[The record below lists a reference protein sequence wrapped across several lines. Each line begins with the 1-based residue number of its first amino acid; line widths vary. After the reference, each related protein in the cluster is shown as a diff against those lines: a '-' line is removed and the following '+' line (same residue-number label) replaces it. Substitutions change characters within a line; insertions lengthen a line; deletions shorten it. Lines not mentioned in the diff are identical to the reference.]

1 MTPMPNTLA
10 DLLAGDAIPR
20 DETRGLDAIAGLL
33 GELDPILVLLADRQ
47 GNLLAANVFGPE
59 TAMPQAA
66 ALVRELAHR
75 LSDRAHC
82 TFRQTDEPESPTVF
96 GFRLSADGHAG
107 ILGGIVR
114 GSGLAAQEL
123 KRLGPAAVAC
133 GALALEVFRLREENV
148 AMDTRVRHLQAEQ
161 STLKVL
167 HADAMNAVLEER
179 EQRLREQG
187 DYAVHLQKEVERR
200 SIDLQTALNDAK
212 QAYKAK
218 SEFLANM
225 SHEIRTPMTAIL
237 GFADMLR
244 NEAVASGAPQQR
256 LAAVNSILRNGEFL
270 LQLINDILDLSKIE
284 FGRLCLDENLC
295 SPVQIV
301 ADVQA
306 LMQVRADA
314 KSLPLRVEYPGV
326 VPETIRSDPGRL
338 RQILVNLVGN
348 ALKFNYAGEVRLVT
362 QFLHGA
368 DGKPVIQF
376 EIIDTGIGMTPE
388 QLGKLFQP
396 FTQADT
402 SMTRE
407 FGGSGLGLTISKR
420 LTDMLGG
427 AISVESELGHGSTFR
442 VQIPTGPLEGV
453 KLFTPSAN
461 APGAPAAG
469 AEPAPLVPSLGPP
482 PCRIL
487 VAEDSPDTQRLLQFL
502 LRKAGAEVTVA
513 QNGQSAYEL
522 AVQAM
527 ESGQCFH
534 IILMDMQMPILDGYE
549 ATRRLRKQGYTA
561 PIIALTAHAMRGDRE
576 QCLAAGCDDYATKPI
591 RRDGLLSLVA
601 GYIGPPH
608 MDTSRMPADAA
619 S

>member
-1 MTPMPNTLA
+1 MTSMPNTLG
-10 DLLAGDAIPR
+10 DLLARDEIPR
-20 DETRGLDAIAGLL
+20 AQARGLDAIAGLF

-47 GNLLAANVFGPE
+47 GNLLAAHVLGPE
-59 TAMPQAA
+59 AEMPAAA
-66 ALVRELAHR
+66 ALVHELARR
-75 LSDRAHC
+75 LS
-82 TFRQTDEPESPTVF
+82 ESPRCVFRPADAPDSPAVF
-96 GFRLSADGHAG
+96 GFRLSAGGHAG
-107 ILGGIVR
+107 ILGGVVR
-114 GSGLAAQEL
+114 RGAAAAEALDRLAA
-123 KRLGPAAVAC
+123 AAVAC
-133 GALALEVFRLREENV
+133 GAMALEVFRLREENA

-200 SIDLQTALNDAK
+200 SIDLKSALSDAQ
-212 QAYKAK
+212 QACKAK

-244 NEAVASGAPQQR
+244 NEATTSGAPQQR
-256 LAAVNSILRNGEFL
+256 LVAINSILRNGEFL
-270 LQLINDILDLSKIE
+270 LQLIDDILDLSKME
-284 FGRLCLDENLC
+284 FGRLPLDEVAC
-295 SPVQIV
+295 SPVEVV
-301 ADVQA
+301 AEVQA

-314 KSLPLRVEYPGV
+314 KSLALRIEYPGL

-348 ALKFNYAGEVRLVT
+348 ALKFNFAGDVRLVT

-368 DGKPVIQF
+368 DGKAMIQF

-388 QLGKLFQP
+388 QVGKLFQP

-420 LTDMLGG
+420 LIDMLGG
-427 AISVESELGHGSTFR
+427 TISVESELGRGSTFR
-442 VQIPTGPLEGV
+442 VQVPAGPLEGV
-453 KLFTPSAN
+453 KLVTPSA
-461 APGAPAAG
+461 ATAPAVT
-469 AEPAPLVPSLGPP
+469 EPAKPAAPVAAFGPP

-487 VAEDSPDTQRLLQFL
+487 VAEDSPDTQRLLHFL
-502 LRKAGAEVTVA
+502 LRKAGADVTLA
-513 QNGQSAYEL
+513 PNGQTAYEL

-527 ESGQCFH
+527 ESGQCYH
-534 IILMDMQMPILDGYE
+534 IILMDMQMPVLDGYE
-549 ATRRLRKQGYTA
+549 ATRRLRKEGYTA

-591 RRDGLLSLVA
+591 RHDGLLSLVA
-601 GYIGPPH
+601 GYIAPPH
-608 MDTSRMPADAA
+608 IDTSRMPAEAA
-619 S
+619 P